1 MADGLEKGMTVTVHF
16 KLKGRMW
23 QKDGEDEPR
32 YFLDA
37 EVVDIYSPLD
47 QEAAPVDDEPF

>member
-1 MADGLEKGMTVTVHF
+1 
-16 KLKGRMW
+16 MW
-23 QKDGEDEPR
+23 QKDGESEPR

-47 QEAAPVDDEPF
+47 VDEEAPPPDDDPF